1 MVSDREALYN
11 PVMRLGT
18 LQQIRVAVVS
28 ALFGVAF
35 WATYDQAVRV
45 QPMAAMLA
53 LVCVVCL
60 PWFRHSLGPL
70 PDASRTLNAPDRPD
84 KDREIHLF
92 PGVLIAFV
100 ALVAAL
106 SLIG

>member
-1 MVSDREALYN
+1 MASDREALYN

-18 LQQIRVAVVS
+18 LQQIGVAVVS
-28 ALFGVAF
+28 AVFGVAF
-35 WATYDQAVRV
+35 WAVYDQAVRV
-45 QPMAAMLA
+45 QPMAATLA

-60 PWFRHSLGPL
+60 PWFRHRIGSVQ
-70 PDASRTLNAPDRPD
+70 DASRTLRVPDRPR
-84 KDREIHLF
+84 KHREIQLF